1 MIVLHLLWIVLRI
14 LLTILGILL
23 GLILLA
29 LLLVLFCPVR
39 YQASVKKETKE
50 FRETTG
56 LVSVSWLFRGIHLLV
71 PVQKGKIHPDIH
83 LFGISLKK
91 VRVFLKRRKKGKE
104 QADRP
109 IASDAG
115 REQENKAVD
124 SGAGREQENKA
135 VDSGAGREQ
144 ENEATISNVGREQE
158 IESAQESVTSLLDQ
172 DEDRFDET
180 DAAQEKNDGSGES
193 EKTESGK
200 PERVEPDGEKPE
212 CAEAESGKPER
223 VEPDGE
229 KTECAEAE
237 SGKPENEEPE
247 NEEPECEKTKSKKK
261 FEIKKSWK
269 KKKREIHKK
278 TGKNKKPGNN
288 KSTSGQG
295 SLIGRLLD
303 RVDTFFEKLGEK
315 TENLEKKKDALER
328 KLQYW
333 SDFLGQPRVKSAISL
348 SWSKIMLLIRHV
360 LPVRMSGDLY
370 FGFSDPAIT
379 GWILMIMGM
388 TIPLH
393 KNSVTLH
400 PDFEG
405 ENHIEGTLLLKGR
418 IYGIVFAAAALRI
431 LLDKNIRYVYRRLKK
446 KEE

>member
-91 VRVFLKRRKKGKE
+91 VRAFLKRRKTGKE

-124 SGAGREQENKA
+124 SGA
-135 VDSGAGREQ
+135 
-144 ENEATISNVGREQE
+144 GREQE

-200 PERVEPDGEKPE
+200 PERVDPDSEKSE
-212 CAEAESGKPER
+212 CAEAESGK
-223 VEPDGE
+223 
-229 KTECAEAE
+229 
-237 SGKPENEEPE
+237 PE

-269 KKKREIHKK
+269 KKKRETHKK
-278 TGKNKKPGNN
+278 TGNNKKPGNN